1 MSICRG
7 APRVTNLLFADD
19 SLLFCQATPKE
30 GEVVAK
36 ILQTYERAL
45 VTILQ
50 LSSVTILQI
59 LRNNRCCR
67 FWGSRRW

>member
-30 GEVVAK
+30 GEVVEK